1 MDEGIDLKFCIST
14 YNPTTQLCMNIH
26 QKNFNKICW
35 AIMSRCLSSTNSTF
49 HNGLRFLHQKPNH
62 WTNLESGI
70 GNVTVGEGHQCCQGL
85 SMTII
90 PGLEH
95 LNRTWSTFPTKQ
107 CCGAGSILTGSGLF
121 SAGSSSYKKWPFNH
135 TFFLQH
141 PTFLTRKKSFIFKN
155 LYNLLLKVSSFE
167 KNKYN
172 NCKYSDPP
180 VEGGST
186 AGGECYCQRDQ
197 LFPPHTFLVNPA
209 STETVMPRAILVLSL
224 GIPSEN
230 PQAWF
235 RVTPTRMAVPRY

>member
-1 MDEGIDLKFCIST
+1 MDEGIDLQFCISS

-135 TFFLQH
+135 TFFYIPLSLQ
-141 PTFLTRKKSFIFKN
+141 
-155 LYNLLLKVSSFE
+155 E
-167 KNKYN
+167 KNHLFLRI
-172 NCKYSDPP
+172 CII
-180 VEGGST
+180 
-186 AGGECYCQRDQ
+186 CYPKFPHLRRTNTTILSIRSHLSRAAPLQAANVIANETSY
-197 LFPPHTFLVNPA
+197 FPPTLF
-209 STETVMPRAILVLSL
+209 
-224 GIPSEN
+224 
-230 PQAWF
+230 W
-235 RVTPTRMAVPRY
+235 